1 MPPAVVPPKLV
12 DETFVALV
20 DDMLRYLVR
29 ENVSTST
36 TVSVINVALHDH
48 TRDTAGPAPAS
59 R

>member
-29 ENVSTST
+29 ENVSTRQS
-36 TVSVINVALHDH
+36 S
-48 TRDTAGPAPAS
+48 
-59 R
+59 